1 MSSVGVGAMTTA
13 AAGGVNGQLFDAARG
28 RFMALPEARQAEILA
43 GIAADTPLSVNGHGP
58 GMISP
63 RSELLIPQPR
73 ALADLLKQ
81 QFDPLSF
88 LVDGI
93 LARGHLAMLGGR
105 PKSGKSWLA
114 LQLAQAVDTGAPFLG
129 RTTQQGRVLYVAL
142 EDGERRV
149 HQRCNLLRWQPQDAA
164 VLFNIARFDGDGGPG
179 PGVAQIA
186 QLATTYQLVIIDT
199 LIATLSGRANENDNT
214 TMGAIVNELARI
226 AHDADSAIL
235 LIHHTSKGA
244 AENVFDL
251 LRGASALR
259 GGYDVGMMLERKQNE
274 REALLHLES
283 RDVDCASLT
292 IRQSDNGAGWE
303 TLGNGAEIVTIRAGR
318 RIVEAIHEHGEGL
331 TAEELA
337 VAIGTSPQTVR
348 QQLTVA
354 EGNGLVR
361 REKAR
366 RSGSGKAP
374 DAWYLP
380 N

>member
-1 MSSVGVGAMTTA
+1 MTGVAVDS
-13 AAGGVNGQLFDAARG
+13 VNGRLYDDARP
-28 RFMALPEARQAEILA
+28 RFLALSEARQAEILA
-43 GIAADTPLSVNGHGP
+43 GMAADAPLSANGHGP
-58 GMISP
+58 GAISP
-63 RSELLIPQPR
+63 GNGLLHPQPR

-81 QFDPLSF
+81 QFDPLSY

-93 LARGHLAMLGGR
+93 IARGHLAMFGGR
-105 PKSGKSWLA
+105 PKSGKSFLG
-114 LQLAQAVDTGAPFLG
+114 LQLAQAIDTGKPFLG
-129 RTTQQGRVLYVAL
+129 RNTQQGRVLYIAL

-149 HQRCNLLRWQPQDAA
+149 HQRGQLLGWRPQQAA
-164 VLFNIARFDGDGGPG
+164 VLFDIARFDGDGGPG

-186 QLATTYQLVIIDT
+186 QLAPTYQLVIIDT

-214 TMGAIVNELARI
+214 TMGAIVNELARV
-226 AHDADSAIL
+226 AHDTNTAIL

-244 AENVFDL
+244 AENIFDL
-251 LRGASALR
+251 FRGASALR

-303 TLGNGAEIVTIRAGR
+303 ALGNGAEIVTIRAGR

-337 VAIGTSPQTVR
+337 GAIGTTR
-348 QQLTVA
+348 QAVQKQLTAA
-354 EGNGLVR
+354 EDNRLVR
-361 REKAR
+361 REKGR
-366 RSGSGKAP
+366 RTGSAKAA
-374 DAWYLP
+374 DLWYLS